1 MPIPQFY
8 PSFRL
13 NPNSSTNKEK
23 DDESILENRVIG
35 VLKAIESDY
44 NIKFTDSNGKNIDKW
59 VGYQAKENTRS
70 EELKR
75 DPRVAYLSYVSN
87 RSRPLEMRLEAR
99 RPTKNEITNS
109 TPWKTP
115 NQTNNQGSS
124 RPGSPTG
131 SVNSSYGSN
140 VGSHGG
146 RRSRQKTRRGRG
158 KRSSHTARRRHR

>member
-23 DDESILENRVIG
+23 DDEAILENRVIS
-35 VLKAIESDY
+35 VLKAIERDY
-44 NIKFTDSNGKNIDKW
+44 NIKFTDPNGKNIDKW
-59 VGYQAKENTRS
+59 VGYQAKENARS

-87 RSRPLEMRLEAR
+87 RSTPLEMRLEAR
-99 RPTKNEITNS
+99 RPTTNEITNS
-109 TPWKTP
+109 TVWKLP
-115 NQTNNQGSS
+115 NQTTNKNTS
-124 RPGSPTG
+124 RPGSPTV
-131 SVNSSYGSN
+131 SVNGGYGSN
-140 VGSHGG
+140 IGSHGG

-158 KRSSHTARRRHR
+158 KRSSHTAKRRQR